1 MQLEHSRNR
10 RPSRVKQSVRRS
22 GPRTPVARLS
32 SAQGGTPLERDV
44 RTTMEAGLG
53 ADFSSVRIH
62 TGRTA
67 QEAAES
73 LHATAY
79 TVGRDVAFARGSY
92 APGSAE
98 GRELLAHELTHV
110 VQNGGGPNPAVGSA
124 GPISVSEPTDATER
138 EARDAARAV
147 ASGRTFRVTR
157 SAGAQEAARCGGT
170 THPGCPC
177 AQDDEP
183 PLSVQRQTLTP
194 PRTGQQRREE
204 NNAPLAEIQGL
215 PMYDLLPRLAKLAEK
230 VLSDE
235 EAGRLVGGPRLVLA
249 MQTVRAKMQRD
260 LEFLLREKKRVE
272 TLPRDQI
279 ADIVNFLWGPNVG
292 TSTALVNTDLEMDP
306 IIAPPAGVRLPGEAA
321 RAGDGGITVDD
332 ESGPQGI
339 SDFEEDLPENRS
351 RISGVVLDPETR
363 EIIGYRTSHADG
375 ISRLVDREGNFVVDA
390 GAAVGVESEGLGPLD
405 YVPTPSGVG
414 KGAAGV
420 GAKLL
425 VKGALKK
432 GAAAGGK
439 VTLGAVLKM
448 KNVAKAV
455 AKKAISPH
463 AEGKAFI
470 QAIRFGKKRVSRT
483 LSVEAAESLAKK
495 FDKGRPVI
503 AAEMNKRGV
512 IGPFNSFSVFTRGH
526 GGAYQAHH
534 IIEQSVL
541 KHLGHDVQKAPSIIL
556 TTGQHS
562 PISTALAKKIPK
574 DELEHMTKKEILDSY
589 RKVYKGMPEWI
600 AEVERYLE

>member
-1 MQLEHSRNR
+1 MDIARER
-10 RPSRVKQSVRRS
+10 RETARAADTLPQ
-22 GPRTPVARLS
+22 RTVAASATLLGLQRL
-32 SAQGGTPLERDV
+32 
-44 RTTMEAGLG
+44 AGNHAVDALLTG
-53 ADFSSVRIH
+53 AIK
-62 TGRTA
+62 
-67 QEAAES
+67 
-73 LHATAY
+73 
-79 TVGRDVAFARGSY
+79 
-92 APGSAE
+92 APGT
-98 GRELLAHELTHV
+98 GFV
-110 VQNGGGPNPAVGSA
+110 VQ
-124 GPISVSEPTDATER
+124 
-138 EARDAARAV
+138 
-147 ASGRTFRVTR
+147 
-157 SAGAQEAARCGGT
+157 
-170 THPGCPC
+170 
-177 AQDDEP
+177 
-183 PLSVQRQTLTP
+183 
-194 PRTGQQRREE
+194 RRGE

-235 EAGRLVGGPRLVLA
+235 EAGGLVGGPRLVLA

-306 IIAPPAGVRLPGEAA
+306 IIAPPASVRLPGEAA

-351 RISGVVLDPETR
+351 RISGVVLDPETK
-363 EIIGYRTSHADG
+363 EIIGYRTFHADG

-405 YVPTPSGVG
+405 YFPTPSGVG

-432 GAAAGGK
+432 GAASGGK
-439 VTLGAVLKM
+439 VTLGAILKM
-448 KNVAKAV
+448 KNVAKSV
-455 AKKAISPH
+455 AKKAISPN

-470 QAIRFGKKRVSRT
+470 QAIRSGQRVGRT

-495 FDKGRPVI
+495 FDKGMPVI
-503 AAEMNKRGV
+503 AAEMNKRGI
-512 IGPFNSFSVFTRGH
+512 IGPFDSFSVFTRGH

-556 TTGQHS
+556 TAGQHS

-574 DELEHMTKKEILDSY
+574 DELEHMTKKEILNLY
-589 RKVYKGMPEWI
+589 RKVYKDMPEWL